1 MASQRGWLG
10 MPHCGEDVTK
20 PPNSTEVCN
29 ERVER
34 ILKYGTWRVS
44 ILCFAGAFLRL
55 TVLGKSRI
63 QHATDGPASL
73 FAATELAQLTWAQ
86 VLFT

>member
-1 MASQRGWLG
+1 MALG
-10 MPHCGEDVTK
+10 GCQF
-20 PPNSTEVCN
+20 
-29 ERVER
+29 
-34 ILKYGTWRVS
+34 
-44 ILCFAGAFLRL
+44 FAGAFLRL